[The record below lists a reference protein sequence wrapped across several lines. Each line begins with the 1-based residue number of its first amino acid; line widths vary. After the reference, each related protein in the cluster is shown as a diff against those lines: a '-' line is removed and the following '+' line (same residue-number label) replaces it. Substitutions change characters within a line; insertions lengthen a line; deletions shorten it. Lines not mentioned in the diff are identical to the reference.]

1 MSTVI
6 TQIPPGQGRREKRRE
21 ETAQKILAAAV
32 RLFEKQ
38 GYTSTTVE
46 QITEAADVGK
56 GTFFNY
62 FPSKEHVLLGLFAAL
77 RSEFDLLEQ
86 EAEVVRDVRLH
97 LREFTR
103 GILSSPGRPS
113 ILRNIIGI
121 AMTEPLVGAAFESLV
136 KRARGAVTRILQ
148 QGQRINQVRT
158 DLPAEIL
165 ARNFQQYIFG
175 TQVLYSINGGKEDL
189 QQWLDVMFEIF
200 WNGAASRP
208 SRGPQKQK
216 RAKRK

>member
-1 MSTVI
+1 MSTAIVN
-6 TQIPPGQGRREKRRE
+6 PPISGRRQRRRE

-38 GYTSTTVE
+38 GYSSTTVE
-46 QITEAADVGK
+46 QITEAADVAK

-62 FPSKEHVLLGLFAAL
+62 FPSKEHVLLGLFATL
-77 RSEFDLLEQ
+77 RSEFDHLEQ
-86 EAEVVRDVRLH
+86 EAREVTNVRTH
-97 LREFTR
+97 LREFSR
-103 GILSSPGRPS
+103 KILSSPGRPS
-113 ILRNIIGI
+113 ILRNVIGI

-175 TQVLYSINGGKEDL
+175 TQVLYSISGGKEDL
-189 QQWLDVMFEIF
+189 QEWLDVMFEIF
-200 WNGAASRP
+200 WNGAASSSP
-208 SRGPQKQK
+208 LGTQKQK